1 MKAKTILSV
10 CISCVVL
17 LAFSW
22 LLSQVH
28 QLKVEAREL
37 ASELERGHQV
47 PPAVGPAPVTV
58 PQPKAIVQRVVQ
70 MQAQEPI
77 EIGDIMTKLQRH
89 MNKLYFAGEH
99 KNWELTAFYLEEV
112 EETVKG
118 VANKDIMEGKVNISG
133 LMQGL
138 MVTEIETMEEK
149 LQYQDV
155 ESFRQQYFVLVKA
168 CNLCHEATKHS
179 YIKII
184 PPRTPIFDNQDY
196 NPVAATNSTAG
207 L

>member
-1 MKAKTILSV
+1 VKLKTILST
-10 CISCVVL
+10 CVGCAAL
-17 LAFSW
+17 LAFAW

-37 ASELERGHQV
+37 ASELERGRQV
-47 PPAVGPAPVTV
+47 PLTVGAPVGGV
-58 PQPKAIVQRVVQ
+58 PSVTTVQRVVQ
-70 MQAQEPI
+70 LQPQEPI
-77 EIGDIMTKLQRH
+77 EIADIMTKLQRH

-99 KNWELTAFYLEEV
+99 KNWDLTAFYLEEL

-118 VANKDIMEGKVNISG
+118 VANKNIMEGQVNISG

-138 MVTEIETMEEK
+138 LVGEIETMEEK
-149 LQYQDV
+149 LQDQTV
-155 ESFRQQYFVLVKA
+155 ESFRPQYLALVKA

-179 YIKII
+179 YIRII
-184 PPRTPIFDNQDY
+184 QPRTPIFDNQDY
-196 NPVAATNSTAG
+196 NPVVVTNSTAA